1 MKRKTL
7 QLLVSSKKDNW
18 RTGKK
23 ALRPVRLLAKLL
35 GVTIALDP
43 AGHPKSIVKAER
55 QFLLQR
61 GENGLR
67 RSWQVRG
74 LIYCNPPYGCEGGNT
89 RKPKTLP
96 WLQKM
101 IRQQRKARG
110 KLHGVFLIAARTDS
124 VQVFQDTVYKHA
136 TAVCYVRGRLKF
148 IGAASGALFP
158 SAYVYFGR
166 RPDLFKKAFDDQ
178 GHVDILDLR
187 FARREFEEKERKA
200 YGKMRERVLK
210 KVLSTARLKKK
221 AVA

>member
-1 MKRKTL
+1 MKRKTME
-7 QLLVSSKKDNW
+7 LLTSSKKDNW

-23 ALRPVRLLAKLL
+23 ALKPVRQLAKLL

-43 AGHPKSIVKAER
+43 AGHPKSIVKADR
-55 QFLLQR
+55 QFLLQH
-61 GENGLR
+61 GEDGLR
-67 RSWQVRG
+67 KSWRVRG
-74 LIYCNPPYGCEGGNT
+74 LIYVNPPYGVVNGNT

-101 IRQQRKARG
+101 VREQKKARG

-136 TAVCYVRGRLKF
+136 AAVCYVRGRLKF
-148 IGAASGALFP
+148 IGAVSGALFP

-166 RPDLFKKAFDDQ
+166 RPDLFLKAFDDQ
-178 GHVDILDLR
+178 GHVDILDLAFLQR
-187 FARREFEEKERKA
+187 QFEKRELKA
-200 YGKMRERVLK
+200 YGRMRARVEK

-221 AVA
+221 AAA